1 MEIEEYYDLYYLASY
16 PLRQTYSELHSADSY
31 YKHNMAI
38 TGKEWQSLRFSNIH
52 NRLVVT
58 IPGICLKCKSESPF
72 IMAIEDYLDNL
83 NEFSNGDL
91 YRENILRSCIKCKVN
106 SIIGKIYIPLDMVRG
121 HEMI

>member
-31 YKHNMAI
+31 YNYNMAI

-52 NRLVVT
+52 NHLVVT
-58 IPGICLKCKSESPF
+58 IPGICLKCKSKSRF
-72 IMAIEDYLDNL
+72 IMDVEDYLDNNL

-91 YRENILRSCIKCKVN
+91 YRENILR
-106 SIIGKIYIPLDMVRG
+106 
-121 HEMI
+121 